1 MLALTKLRLEL
12 IIIFLPLI
20 AVAEPI
26 SETEWSRCAAVKDDR
41 ERLVCFDGITLK
53 QRSTQP
59 DGEDK
64 SSEVLDDIVH
74 RCRAQMGSYG
84 STMVKACVDQD
95 LDAYRAME
103 QYPVEHA
110 PMVDRCKQQMG
121 SFGWSMVKACA
132 DQDIE
137 AERALRGMGQQ

>member
-53 QRSTQP
+53 QPVNATGWRRQ
-59 DGEDK
+59 
-64 SSEVLDDIVH
+64 IV
-74 RCRAQMGSYG
+74 GS
-84 STMVKACVDQD
+84 
-95 LDAYRAME
+95 
-103 QYPVEHA
+103 P
-110 PMVDRCKQQMG
+110 
-121 SFGWSMVKACA
+121 
-132 DQDIE
+132 
-137 AERALRGMGQQ
+137 